1 MVGKNWES
9 IPEGEMKRKPLVFVS
24 TQQRLPLH
32 HKHYRHTTIETA
44 SIQENFHPSL
54 RKGNGMM
61 LCRTCLGALEYA
73 FSRKR
78 GRRYTAEEGPAVET
92 SIVAVCRCPEDGS
105 YSTVYESDI
114 VRNKQYC
121 LGDIQSVLE
130 NKADYCLAS
139 PRTRS
144 YWRSWLR
151 TMWAS
156 VVEKIHRYIGRSLS
170 ECDISCSLAAFLKGC
185 GDQWLRYVLDL
196 FYTQSNNL
204 CILVELVGPTIGPRG
219 EQLQTAL
226 AEEAAEQQK
235 PPRGG

>member
-1 MVGKNWES
+1 
-9 IPEGEMKRKPLVFVS
+9 MKRKPFVFVS

-54 RKGNGMM
+54 RTGNGAM
-61 LCRTCLGALEYA
+61 LCRTCIGALEYA

-78 GRRYTAEEGPAVET
+78 GKRYTAEEGPAVET
-92 SIVAVCRCPEDGS
+92 TIVAVGRCPEDGS
-105 YSTVYESDI
+105 YSTVYGDDL

-121 LGDIQSVLE
+121 LGDIRSVLE

-151 TMWAS
+151 KVWAS
-156 VVEKIHRYIGRSLS
+156 VVEEIHRYIGRSLS
-170 ECDISCSLAAFLKGC
+170 EYEIACALTAFLKGC
-185 GDQWLRYVLDL
+185 GESWLRYVLDL

-204 CILVELVGPTIGPRG
+204 CIFLDLIGPTIGPRD
-219 EQLQTAL
+219 ENLQEPL
-226 AEEAAEQQK
+226 AEEGAERRK

>member
-1 MVGKNWES
+1 
-9 IPEGEMKRKPLVFVS
+9 
-24 TQQRLPLH
+24 
-32 HKHYRHTTIETA
+32 
-44 SIQENFHPSL
+44 
-54 RKGNGMM
+54 M

-114 VRNKQYC
+114 IRNKQ
-121 LGDIQSVLE
+121 
-130 NKADYCLAS
+130 YCLAS

-156 VVEKIHRYIGRSLS
+156 VVEKIHILHR
-170 ECDISCSLAAFLKGC
+170 
-185 GDQWLRYVLDL
+185 
-196 FYTQSNNL
+196 NN
-204 CILVELVGPTIGPRG
+204 
-219 EQLQTAL
+219 
-226 AEEAAEQQK
+226 
-235 PPRGG
+235 

>member
-1 MVGKNWES
+1 
-9 IPEGEMKRKPLVFVS
+9 
-24 TQQRLPLH
+24 
-32 HKHYRHTTIETA
+32 
-44 SIQENFHPSL
+44 
-54 RKGNGMM
+54 M
-61 LCRTCLGALEYA
+61 LCRNCLGALEYA

-92 SIVAVCRCPEDGS
+92 AIVAVCRCPEDGS

-121 LGDIQSVLE
+121 LGDIRSVLE

-144 YWRSWLR
+144 YWRSWFCKV
-151 TMWAS
+151 WAA
-156 VVEKIHRYIGRSLS
+156 VGGEIHRHIGSNIS
-170 ECDISCSLAAFLKGC
+170 ECDISSALLAFLKGC
-185 GDQWLRYVLDL
+185 GESWLRYVLDL

-204 CILVELVGPTIGPRG
+204 CIFLDLLGPTIGPRG
-219 EQLQTAL
+219 ENLQGTL
-226 AEEAAEQQK
+226 VEEGAERRK